1 MPRGDRTGPAGAGPM
16 SGRGAGFCAGFDT
29 AGFQTAGGGF
39 GRGCG
44 RGFGFRNR
52 FVQPLPPSQTAELSE
67 LKAQM
72 ARIEKRLGELQAG
85 S

>member
-1 MPRGDRTGPAGAGPM
+1 MTGR
-16 SGRGAGFCAGFDT
+16 SAGFCTGFNT
-29 AGFQTAGGGF
+29 AGRGF

-52 FVQPLPPSQTAELSE
+52 FKQSIQPSQGNELIE
-67 LKAQM
+67 LKEQM
-72 ARIEKRLGELQAG
+72 ARIEQRLEQLQTK

>member
-1 MPRGDRTGPAGAGPM
+1 MPRGDRTGPAGAGQM
-16 SGRGAGFCAGFDT
+16 TGRGAGFCAKTNT
-29 AGFQTAGGGF
+29 ADGQTAGGGL

-52 FVQPLPPSQTAELSE
+52 FVQPVQPSQGNELLE
-67 LKAQM
+67 LKKQM
-72 ARIEKRLGELQAG
+72 ARIEQRIGEIQTR

>member
-1 MPRGDRTGPAGAGPM
+1 MPGGDRTGPAGAGPM
-16 SGRGAGFCAGFDT
+16 SGRGAGFCAGNNT

-52 FVQPLPPSQTAELSE
+52 FFQPVQPSQTTELSE
-67 LKAQM
+67 LKEQM
-72 ARIEKRLGELQAG
+72 ARIEQRLGEIQNK

>member
-16 SGRGAGFCAGFDT
+16 TGRGAGFCAKSNAADG
-29 AGFQTAGGGF
+29 QTFGGGF
-39 GRGCG
+39 GRRCG

-52 FVQPLPPSQTAELSE
+52 FVQPVQPSQGDELLE
-67 LKAQM
+67 LKEQM
-72 ARIEKRLGELQAG
+72 ARIEKRIGEIQTR

>member
-16 SGRGAGFCAGFDT
+16 TGRGAGFCAGFKT
-29 AGFQTAGGGF
+29 AGYQTAGGGF
-39 GRGCG
+39 GRRCG

-52 FVQPLPPSQTAELSE
+52 FVQPVEPSQGDELLE
-67 LKAQM
+67 LKEQM
-72 ARIEKRLGELQAG
+72 ARIEKRIGEIQPR

>member
-16 SGRGAGFCAGFDT
+16 SGRGAGFCAGFNT

-52 FVQPLPPSQTAELSE
+52 FVQPVQPSPTVELGE
-67 LKAQM
+67 LKEQM
-72 ARIEKRLGELQAG
+72 ARIEKRLGELQE
-85 S
+85 

>member
-16 SGRGAGFCAGFDT
+16 TGRGAGFCVGFNT

-52 FVQPLPPSQTAELSE
+52 FVPPVQPSPAAELSE
-67 LKAQM
+67 LKEQM
-72 ARIEKRLGELQAG
+72 ARIEKRLGELQAR

>member
-16 SGRGAGFCAGFDT
+16 TGRGAGFCAGFNA

-52 FVQPLPPSQTAELSE
+52 FAQPVSSAPSDELAELRDQ
-67 LKAQM
+67 LN
-72 ARIEKRLGELQAG
+72 RIEQRLDEVK
-85 S
+85 SRS

>member
-1 MPRGDRTGPAGAGPM
+1 M
-16 SGRGAGFCAGFDT
+16 SGRGAGFCAGINT

-44 RGFGFRNR
+44 RGFGLRNR
-52 FVQPLPPSQTAELSE
+52 FVLHVQPDDELSE
-67 LKAQM
+67 LKQQM
-72 ARIEKRLGELQAG
+72 ARIEQRLGEIQNK

>member
-16 SGRGAGFCAGFDT
+16 SGRGAGFCAGNQT
-29 AGFQTAGGGF
+29 AGFQTAGRGF

-52 FVQPLPPSQTAELSE
+52 FVQPVVPSQNDELSD

-72 ARIEKRLGELQAG
+72 TRIEQQLKELQAH

>member
-16 SGRGAGFCAGFDT
+16 TGRSAGLCAGQNNPGYMT
-29 AGFQTAGGGF
+29 GGGGF
-39 GRGCG
+39 GRRCG

-52 FVQPLPPSQTAELSE
+52 FVQPVQPSQGDELLE
-67 LKAQM
+67 LKKQM
-72 ARIEKRLGELQAG
+72 ARIEQRIGEIQTR

>member
-1 MPRGDRTGPAGAGPM
+1 MGTGPM
-16 SGRGAGFCAGFDT
+16 TGRGAGFCAGFNT

-52 FVQPLPPSQTAELSE
+52 FVQPVQPSQGNELLE
-67 LKAQM
+67 LKQQM
-72 ARIEKRLGELQAG
+72 ARIEQRLEELQTK

>member
-1 MPRGDRTGPAGAGPM
+1 MPRGDQTGPAGAGPM
-16 SGRGAGFCAGFDT
+16 TGRGMGFCAGYNT

-52 FVQPLPPSQTAELSE
+52 FVHPVQPSQGNELLE
-67 LKAQM
+67 LKKQM
-72 ARIEKRLGELQAG
+72 TRIEQRLGEIQNKP
-85 S
+85 

>member
-16 SGRGAGFCAGFDT
+16 TGRGAGFCAGYNT
-29 AGFQTAGGGF
+29 AGHQTAGGGF

-52 FVQPLPPSQTAELSE
+52 FVQSGQSSQGAELFE
-67 LKAQM
+67 LKEQM
-72 ARIEKRLGELQAG
+72 ARIEKRLGELQTQ